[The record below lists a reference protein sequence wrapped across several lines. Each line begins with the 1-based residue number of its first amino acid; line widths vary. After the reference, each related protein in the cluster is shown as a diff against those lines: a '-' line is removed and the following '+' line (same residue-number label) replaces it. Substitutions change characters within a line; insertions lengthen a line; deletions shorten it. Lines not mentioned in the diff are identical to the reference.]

1 MRSRGALTW
10 FAVDTCIHTSPKVV
24 DLASKLGLDLDTT
37 VGKLCRL
44 YAWAKTTGNESGYIG
59 FIPNEEIAGILRW
72 NKKPQVLVG
81 ALTSSGI
88 LDKDEDRG
96 YTIHGWYERNG
107 KSTEKARKD
116 AERKA

>member
-44 YAWAKTTGNESGYIG
+44 YAWAKTTGN
-59 FIPNEEIAGILRW
+59 
-72 NKKPQVLVG
+72 
-81 ALTSSGI
+81 
-88 LDKDEDRG
+88 
-96 YTIHGWYERNG
+96 
-107 KSTEKARKD
+107 
-116 AERKA
+116 

>member
-88 LDKDEDRG
+88 LDKDEDGG
-96 YTIHGWYERNG
+96 YTIHGRYDRNG

-116 AERKA
+116 ADRKA